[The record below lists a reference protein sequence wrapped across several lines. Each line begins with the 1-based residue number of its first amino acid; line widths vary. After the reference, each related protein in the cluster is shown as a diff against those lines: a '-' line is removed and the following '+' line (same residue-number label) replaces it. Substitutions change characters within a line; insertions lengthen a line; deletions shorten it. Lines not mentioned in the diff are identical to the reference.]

1 MHETSFGELQKRYQ
15 GDAFTNH
22 IWTAA
27 KAYTIEKYHYH
38 LRKINKTSL
47 EAIIFLENNHKKLW
61 YRSKFSELSK
71 CDYVNNNISESFNS
85 WIKYLKD
92 LHIIVL
98 VDKIRQRLIM
108 TFNKR
113 RIVGAK
119 LQGVILPTVIKE
131 LNAKSRNV
139 GR

>member
-1 MHETSFGELQKRYQ
+1 LK
-15 GDAFTNH
+15 
-22 IWTAA
+22 
-27 KAYTIEKYHYH
+27 
-38 LRKINKTSL
+38 
-47 EAIIFLENNHKKLW
+47 
-61 YRSKFSELSK
+61 LSK
-71 CDYVNNNISESFNS
+71 RDYVNNNISESFNS
-85 WIKYLKD
+85 WIKDLKD
-92 LHIIVL
+92 LHIIDL
-98 VDKIRQRLIM
+98 VDKIRQRLMM